1 MKILHPIL
9 QNFHDV
15 IIVSHSGDFV
25 SCLWCMHTGGCWG
38 KSLLGKG
45 WVHWFCAYFQD
56 LQKWLQS
63 ERVARTHTRS
73 SGTCSQ
79 SLQQYNT
86 LGKMVYLPSHLFDKE
101 VGIQKNINIPYTTP
115 DNNGEQYD
123 DIKNR
128 ARYLRPIWGI
138 LFFLSFLLWSP
149 ITCRMIFSQVP
160 CSFESRWL
168 VGSSNGSHV
177 VFCRFSVQVS
187 YWSIRTQAKWLRF
200 SGSFAPCT
208 VRQ

>member
-1 MKILHPIL
+1 
-9 QNFHDV
+9 
-15 IIVSHSGDFV
+15 
-25 SCLWCMHTGGCWG
+25 MHTGGCRG

-45 WVHWFCAYFQD
+45 WVHWFCAHFQD

-63 ERVARTHTRS
+63 ERVAWTHTRS

-138 LFFLSFLLWSP
+138 LFFLSFLLWSS
-149 ITCRMIFSQVP
+149 ITCPVIFSQVP

-168 VGSSNGSHV
+168 VGSLNGSHV
-177 VFCRFSVQVS
+177 VFCQFSVQVS
-187 YWSIRTQAKWLRF
+187 HWSIRTHRQSDWDLVAVLPHVQW
-200 SGSFAPCT
+200 GSKFLSFY
-208 VRQ
+208 VE

>member
-1 MKILHPIL
+1 
-9 QNFHDV
+9 
-15 IIVSHSGDFV
+15 
-25 SCLWCMHTGGCWG
+25 MHTGGCRG

-45 WVHWFCAYFQD
+45 WVHWFCAHFQD

-63 ERVARTHTRS
+63 ERVAWTHTRS

-138 LFFLSFLLWSP
+138 LFFLSFFLSVKSHYLPSDLFPGPLQFWVS
-149 ITCRMIFSQVP
+149 
-160 CSFESRWL
+160 L
-168 VGSSNGSHV
+168 VGWFIEWFPWCFLSIFCTSFSLINSH
-177 VFCRFSVQVS
+177 
-187 YWSIRTQAKWLRF
+187 TQAKRLRF